1 MPKVKNPIRP
11 KGKRK
16 KGKPVVSLIGKQFGN
31 LTVISFSEV
40 VPKRGAHWNCLCI
53 CGATKRVSSER
64 LRRGYTKS
72 CGCLVGKKGKDSPY
86 WKGHG
91 SISGSRWKGIEL
103 AAKSRNLEF
112 SITIEEVWNLYINQ
126 EKKCALT
133 GVSINLENK
142 GKNNTAS
149 LDRID
154 SSKGYTLDNIQWI
167 HKIVQKIKWDLSE
180 LELIKWCQKIVS
192 HKDGTRD
199 YE

>member
-1 MPKVKNPIRP
+1 
-11 KGKRK
+11 
-16 KGKPVVSLIGKQFGN
+16 
-31 LTVISFSEV
+31 
-40 VPKRGAHWNCLCI
+40 
-53 CGATKRVSSER
+53 
-64 LRRGYTKS
+64 
-72 CGCLVGKKGKDSPY
+72 
-86 WKGHG
+86 
-91 SISGSRWKGIEL
+91 
-103 AAKSRNLEF
+103 
-112 SITIEEVWNLYINQ
+112 NLYINQ